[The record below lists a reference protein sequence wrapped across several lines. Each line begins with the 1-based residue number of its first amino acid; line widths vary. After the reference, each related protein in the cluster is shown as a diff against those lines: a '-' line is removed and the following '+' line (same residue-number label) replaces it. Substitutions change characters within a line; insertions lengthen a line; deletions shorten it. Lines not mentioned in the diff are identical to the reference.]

1 VTDALRANSIAIIG
15 MAGRFPGANSV
26 ERFWSNIAQGVESIT
41 FFSDE
46 EMLAAGVDRELVGR
60 SDFVKAAPV
69 LDDIEKF
76 DAGFFKIN
84 RREAEMMDPQQRIL
98 LELAWETFE
107 RAGYA
112 GESQRGPV
120 GVFTGAGGLMSS
132 YLLSPFHL
140 HARLIGGTGSMQ
152 CIGNDKDYLS
162 TRISYKLNLCG
173 PSMTVQTACS
183 TSLVAVHLACQSLLA
198 GDCDMALAGGVTI
211 RVPHRMGYL
220 HSAQALLSP
229 DGHCRAFDADAKG
242 TLFGSGAGLVL
253 LKPLTAAV
261 ADGDHI
267 HAVIRGSAVT
277 NDGAA
282 KLSYWATN
290 AEGQTAACSGA
301 LAVAEVEP
309 QTIGYMEAHGTA
321 TTMGDPV
328 EIFGLTKA
336 FRRGTQEKQFCALG
350 SVKTNLGH
358 LEAAAGIVSLIKAA
372 LALEHRTLPPS
383 LHFSR
388 PNPAIN
394 FAETPFYV
402 NTECRPWASSE
413 QPRRAGV
420 NSLGIGGTNAHVVLE
435 EAPVGARVP
444 RATGSR
450 VPRAACL
457 PVQSALAEERP
468 VAPDLPAPPHLLT
481 LSAKTPQALRD
492 LAARYADHLNQ
503 HPDCPFNNVCFTA
516 NTGRGHFP
524 HRLAVVAR
532 STEEARQR
540 LATWS
545 DEKRTEAECRRY
557 DAPVCA
563 HGTAEGIDSQ
573 VVFLFSSQD
582 SCFAGMGR
590 QLYESQPVFRQAIDR
605 CDAIVSK
612 MLDLPVSSILLGRT
626 VDDEHGGRT
635 VYAEPALLALQY
647 SLAELWKSW
656 GVVPSAV
663 IGHGA
668 GEYAAACVAGV
679 FTIEEALE
687 LAVTRAQLVDQLH
700 DDGRMLAVMAGPCR
714 VTEALGPYAA
724 DVALAAFNGPRQVV
738 LSGRATAIEAAAA
751 QLHGEHIRSRLLPV
765 AHALHSPS
773 MAPVMEEFRRVCD
786 KINFRKPR
794 IRMIAGLSGK
804 SAGAT
809 DKDKDKGVGS
819 LYSEGSGSGRGISIK
834 TPDPFT
840 VEYWCRHLCE
850 PIRFADGI
858 ATLDEQGY
866 RVFVEIGSQ
875 PRLLGLGRRSMK
887 NWAGL
892 WLPSLKPPH
901 ADGDVLLSS
910 LARLYVHGVKVDWAG
925 FHRGFAGRRVV
936 LPTYPFQRQ
945 RYWMNA
951 VAQIKQE
958 VKDEVRILAIDNPR
972 LVDTTAIEQ
981 CYREIVAALDTS
993 EESNVLVDFSRVSFM
1008 SSMALGMLVRVNKK
1022 CKEYKAS
1029 LKLSGISRDIRE
1041 VFKITGMDKIFDIQP
1056 NAAEAIAAFRN
1067 AGRSMF
1073 RKTKPGSY
1081 EVT

>member
-15 MAGRFPGANSV
+15 MAGRFPGANSI
-26 ERFWSNIAQGVESIT
+26 EQFWSNVAQGVESIT

-46 EMLAAGVDRELVGR
+46 ELLAAGVERSTVER

-98 LELAWETFE
+98 LELAWEALE

-120 GVFTGAGGLMSS
+120 GVFAGAGGLMSS
-132 YLLSPFHL
+132 YLLSPFHV

-173 PSMTVQTACS
+173 PSLTVQTACS

-261 ADGDHI
+261 EDGDHI

-290 AEGQTAACSGA
+290 ADGQTAACSGA
-301 LAVAEVEP
+301 MAVAEVEP
-309 QTIGYMEAHGTA
+309 NTIGYMEAHGTA

-336 FRRGTQEKQFCALG
+336 FRRRTQEKQFCALG
-350 SVKTNLGH
+350 SVKTNVGH

-383 LHFSR
+383 LHYSR

-402 NTECRPWASSE
+402 NTECKAWE
-413 QPRRAGV
+413 EGELPRRAAV
-420 NSLGIGGTNAHVVLE
+420 NSLGIGGTNAHVILE
-435 EAPVGARVP
+435 EAPCDRVDAGETTAP
-444 RATGSR
+444 
-450 VPRAACL
+450 
-457 PVQSALAEERP
+457 QHRP
-468 VAPDLPAPPHLLT
+468 AHLLT
-481 LSAKTPQALRD
+481 LSAKSSQSLRD
-492 LAARYADHLNQ
+492 LAGRYIDHLGRES
-503 HPDCPFNNVCFTA
+503 DTDFSDVCFTA
-516 NTGRGHFP
+516 NTGRAQFP

-532 STEEARQR
+532 SADEARGR
-540 LATWS
+540 LAAW
-545 DEKRTEAECRRY
+545 
-557 DAPVCA
+557 
-563 HGTAEGIDSQ
+563 AEGNSKWQGELCEAPLCVHGAAENIDSQ
-573 VVFLFSSQD
+573 VVFLFSGQGSQY
-582 SCFAGMGR
+582 AGMGR
-590 QLYESQPVFRQAIDR
+590 QLYETQPLFRQTIDQ
-605 CDAIVSK
+605 CDAIAGK
-612 MLDLPVSSILLGRT
+612 WLDRRLSSIILGQP
-626 VDDEHGGRT
+626 DGDGSWESGAHGG
-635 VYAEPALLALQY
+635 PALFALQY
-647 SLAELWKSW
+647 ALAQLWKSW

-663 IGHGA
+663 IGHGT
-668 GEYAAACVAGV
+668 GEYAAACVAGI
-679 FTIEEALE
+679 FTLEEGLE
-687 LAVTRAQLVDQLH
+687 LTAIRSRLVEELRDG
-700 DDGRMLAVMAGPCR
+700 GRMLAVMAGPCR
-714 VTEALGPYAA
+714 VTDALGPYAA
-724 DVALAAFNGPRQVV
+724 EVALAAINGPRQVV
-738 LSGRATAIEAAAA
+738 LSGHATAIEAAAA
-751 QLHGEHIRSRLLPV
+751 QLRAENIRTRLLPIR
-765 AHALHSPS
+765 HALHSPS
-773 MAPVMEEFRRVCD
+773 MTPVVDEFRRACERV
-786 KINFRKPR
+786 NFRKPR
-794 IRMIAGLSGK
+794 IRMIAGLTG
-804 SAGAT
+804 
-809 DKDKDKGVGS
+809 KGVGS
-819 LYSEGSGSGRGISIK
+819 LNAESSEGSAVK

-840 VEYWCRHLCE
+840 AEYWCRHLCE
-850 PIRFADGI
+850 PVRFADGI
-858 ATLDEQGY
+858 ATLDEQGF
-866 RVFVEIGSQ
+866 RVFVEIG
-875 PRLLGLGRRSMK
+875 PRPELLGLGRRCMK

-892 WLPSLKPPH
+892 WVPSLKLPH
-901 ADGDVLLSS
+901 ADGEVMLSS

-945 RYWMNA
+945 RYWVNA
-951 VAQIKQE
+951 VPQISQE
-958 VKDEVRILAIDNPR
+958 LKGDVRVLSIDEAR
-972 LVDTTAIEQ
+972 LVDAAAIEQ
-981 CYREIVAALDTS
+981 CYRQIVAALDTS
-993 EESNVLVDFSRVSFM
+993 EESFVLVDFSRVSFM
-1008 SSMALGMLVRVNKK
+1008 SSMALGMLVRVSKK
-1022 CKEYKAS
+1022 CKEYKVL
-1029 LKLSGISRDIRE
+1029 LKLSGISSDIRE

-1056 NAAEAIAAFRN
+1056 NAADALAAFRN
-1067 AGRSMF
+1067 AGQSMF
-1073 RKTKPGSY
+1073 RKKKPSSY
-1081 EVT
+1081 EVS